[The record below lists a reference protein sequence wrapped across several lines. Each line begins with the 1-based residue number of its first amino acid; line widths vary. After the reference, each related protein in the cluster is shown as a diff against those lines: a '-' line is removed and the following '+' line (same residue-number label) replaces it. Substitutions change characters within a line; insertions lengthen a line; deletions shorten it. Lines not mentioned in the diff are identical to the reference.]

1 MRRDQRSVPGAGN
14 GKADSGNRQSL
25 TLIPEFGDYRLAGAL
40 KACRPEK
47 PKQDSVKRSKPR
59 NTKSELRASPTEGEK
74 QRATES
80 TRKAIAKPS
89 ASAAQLEA
97 GSSFNRSEARQMFN
111 EAKRLYLR
119 VGDEVNHLRYEEWG
133 IGVVME
139 VMTSSV
145 PGGTCLARIRFQ
157 DGQLRCF
164 NNDLD
169 NESCCYYFGVRRYWN
184 PTHGVNA
191 IRSKFFLRG

>member
-1 MRRDQRSVPGAGN
+1 MKLCGETGLSIRRIVVRKNKQAENSKPAGEKSFQRSSNGN
-14 GKADSGNRQSL
+14 GRTVESATIAGKPASSHRADDN
-25 TLIPEFGDYRLAGAL
+25 PPAL
-40 KACRPEK
+40 
-47 PKQDSVKRSKPR
+47 
-59 NTKSELRASPTEGEK
+59 SER
-74 QRATES
+74 
-80 TRKAIAKPS
+80 
-89 ASAAQLEA
+89 
-97 GSSFNRSEARQMFN
+97 
-111 EAKRLYLR
+111 KRLYLR
-119 VGDEVNHLRYEEWG
+119 VGDEVNHLRYDEWG

-164 NNDLD
+164 SNDLD

-184 PTHGVNA
+184 PSHGVNA

>member
-1 MRRDQRSVPGAGN
+1 
-14 GKADSGNRQSL
+14 
-25 TLIPEFGDYRLAGAL
+25 
-40 KACRPEK
+40 
-47 PKQDSVKRSKPR
+47 VKRSKSS
-59 NTKSELRASPTEGEK
+59 NTKSEFIASGNSEPNKPKEEC
-74 QRATES
+74 RS
-80 TRKAIAKPS
+80 LAKPS
-89 ASAAQLEA
+89 MPATRLDSRKRFDRPEK
-97 GSSFNRSEARQMFN
+97 SHTFT

-119 VGDEVNHLRYEEWG
+119 VGDEVTHLRYDEWG

-139 VMTSSV
+139 CMTLSV

-191 IRSKFFLRG
+191 VRSKFFLRG

>member
-1 MRRDQRSVPGAGN
+1 MKLCGETGVSIRRIVVR
-14 GKADSGNRQSL
+14 KNRQS
-25 TLIPEFGDYRLAGAL
+25 
-40 KACRPEK
+40 KN
-47 PKQDSVKRSKPR
+47 SKPAR
-59 NTKSELRASPTEGEK
+59 EKSF
-74 QRATES
+74 QRSANGNGRTVESATV
-80 TRKAIAKPS
+80 AAKPALS
-89 ASAAQLEA
+89 GVALAQTSSYRPDDGSAAL
-97 GSSFNRSEARQMFN
+97 SER
-111 EAKRLYLR
+111 KRLYLR
-119 VGDEVNHLRYEEWG
+119 VGDEVNHLRYDEWG

-145 PGGTCLARIRFQ
+145 PGGTCLVRIRFQ

-184 PTHGVNA
+184 PSHGVNA